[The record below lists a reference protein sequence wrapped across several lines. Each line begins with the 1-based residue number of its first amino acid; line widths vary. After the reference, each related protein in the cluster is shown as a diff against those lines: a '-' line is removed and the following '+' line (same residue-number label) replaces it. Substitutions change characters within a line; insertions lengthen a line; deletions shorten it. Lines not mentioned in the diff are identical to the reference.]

1 MGGKRTS
8 RLEVYI
14 EAAGLKTEKE
24 FIETGKELG
33 RINEQV
39 SKLFRSASGTESKQD

>member
-8 RLEVYI
+8 RLEEYV
-14 EAAGLKTEKE
+14 EAAGLKVEKE
-24 FIETGKELG
+24 FIETSQELG

-39 SKLFRSASGTESKQD
+39 SKLFRAASGTKSQQE